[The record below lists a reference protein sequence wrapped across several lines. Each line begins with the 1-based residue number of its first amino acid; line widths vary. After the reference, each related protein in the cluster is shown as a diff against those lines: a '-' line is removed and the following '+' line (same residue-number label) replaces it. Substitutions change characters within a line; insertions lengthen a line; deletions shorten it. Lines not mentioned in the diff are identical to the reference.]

1 MKKALIVW
9 MSALLFLL
17 AAGAFAQQKDE
28 KNCKDHPLF
37 PNRMPGDYWIHHCRS
52 SQFDAF
58 AFTVAKGK
66 TETVEG
72 QFWQIGYYPQASAPQ
87 KPSELMIQRNYE
99 NAVVK
104 AGGKV
109 VFSEK
114 GKSTLKITKDG
125 KETWVQVQ
133 AEFTGKYSLIIVQKE
148 AMEQAIVVDAAAMAN
163 DINATGHVAVY
174 DILFD
179 TGKSDIKPESAKA
192 IEEIAKLLKN
202 NPALKLHVVGHTDNE
217 GTLDGNLKLSMARA
231 QAVIAALTGQH
242 GIAASR
248 LNAFGCGQYAPVAS
262 NDTPE
267 GKAKNRRVEL
277 VKQ

>member
-1 MKKALIVW
+1 MKKTLIVW

-17 AAGAFAQQKDE
+17 ATGAFAQQKDE

-37 PNRMPGDYWIHHCRS
+37 PNRMPGDYWIHHCKS

-267 GKAKNRRVEL
+267 GRAKNRRVEL

>member
-1 MKKALIVW
+1 MKTRIFVW
-9 MSALLFLL
+9 TSLMFLL
-17 AAGAFAQQKDE
+17 AAGAFAQQKDDR
-28 KNCKDHPLF
+28 NCKDHPLF
-37 PNRMPGDYWIHHCRS
+37 PNRMPGDYWIHHCKS

-58 AFTVAKGK
+58 EFTVAKGK
-66 TETVEG
+66 KERVEG
-72 QFWQIGYYPQASAPQ
+72 EYWAVYYYPQATAKQ

-109 VFSEK
+109 VYSEK
-114 GKSTLKITKDG
+114 GKSTLKLVKDG
-125 KETWVQVQ
+125 KEIWTQVQ
-133 AEFTGKYSLIIVQKE
+133 AEFTGKYSLIIVQKQ

-163 DINATGHVAVY
+163 DLKTTGHVAVY

-192 IEEIAKLLKN
+192 IEEIAKLLKTDA
-202 NPALKLHVVGHTDNE
+202 ALKLHVVGHTDNE
-217 GTLDGNLKLSMARA
+217 GTLDGNLKLSMSRA
-231 QAVIAALTGQH
+231 QAVITALTGQH

-248 LNAFGCGQYAPVAS
+248 LNAFGCGQYAPVTS
-262 NDTPE
+262 NDTAD
-267 GKAKNRRVEL
+267 GKARNRRVEL

>member
-1 MKKALIVW
+1 MKTRFFVWTSLLI
-9 MSALLFLL
+9 LL
-17 AAGAFAQQKDE
+17 ASAGAFAQQKDDR
-28 KNCKDHPLF
+28 NCKDHPLL
-37 PNRMPGDYWIHHCRS
+37 PNRMPGDYWIRSCKS

-72 QFWQIGYYPQASAPQ
+72 QFWYLSYYPQASAPQ

-99 NAVVK
+99 NAIVK
-104 AGGKV
+104 AGGTV
-109 VFSEK
+109 VYSEK
-114 GKSTLKITKDG
+114 GRSTLKITKDG
-125 KETWVQVQ
+125 QEIWVQVG
-133 AEFTGKYSLIIVQKE
+133 AEFTGKYSLTIVQKE
-148 AMEQAIVVDAAAMAN
+148 AMAQAIVVDAAALAN
-163 DINATGHVAVY
+163 DIRTTGHVAVY

-192 IEEIAKLLKN
+192 IEEIAKMLKGD
-202 NPALKLHVVGHTDNE
+202 PALKLHVVGHTDNE

-231 QAVIAALTGQH
+231 QAVISALTGSH

>member
-1 MKKALIVW
+1 MKKTLIVW

-37 PNRMPGDYWIHHCRS
+37 PNRMPGDYWIHHCKS

>member
-1 MKKALIVW
+1 MKMKTLARVGV
-9 MSALLFLL
+9 LLLLL
-17 AAGAFAQQKDE
+17 AGAAFAQQKDDR
-28 KNCKDHPLF
+28 NCKDHPLF
-37 PNRMPGDYWIHHCRS
+37 PDRMPGDYWIHHCKS

-66 TETVEG
+66 TESVEG
-72 QFWQIGYYPQASAPQ
+72 EYWAVYYYPQATAPQ

-109 VFSEK
+109 VYSEK
-114 GKSTLKITKDG
+114 GKSTLKLVKDG
-125 KETWVQVQ
+125 KEIWTQVG
-133 AEFTGKYSLIIVQKE
+133 AEFTGKYSLIIVQKQ
-148 AMEQAIVVDAAAMAN
+148 AMEQVVVVDAAAMA
-163 DINATGHVAVY
+163 DGLKTTGHIAVY

-192 IEEIAKLLKN
+192 IEEIAKLLKADG
-202 NPALKLHVVGHTDNE
+202 ALKLHVVGHTDNE

-231 QAVIAALTGQH
+231 QAVITALTGSH
-242 GIAASR
+242 GIAAAR
-248 LNAFGCGQYAPVAS
+248 LSAFGCGQYAPVAT

-267 GKAKNRRVEL
+267 GRTKNRRVEL